1 MDPSPMRLGTVAAL
15 VAALAAAGG
24 YAAGRATRPEQ
35 ATALPRAL
43 PAVRP
48 APVAPRL
55 PPAVGIPQLNQAGS
69 TAGQT
74 FTP

>member
-1 MDPSPMRLGTVAAL
+1 MDPSPMRLGTVVAL
-15 VAALAAAGG
+15 VAALAAGG
-24 YAAGRATRPEQ
+24 YAVGRATRPEQ

-69 TAGQT
+69 TAGQS